1 MIGESNA
8 GVSIQSMKRH
18 ARDHLRSETLELRL
32 PMQLVNRDDR
42 QLLLGI
48 HRHPNDMMPNAL
60 TIMGLHTK
68 VPVLLVT
75 ADTARLG

>member
-1 MIGESNA
+1 
-8 GVSIQSMKRH
+8 
-18 ARDHLRSETLELRL
+18 
-32 PMQLVNRDDR
+32 MQLVTRVDL
-42 QLLLGI
+42 QLLLGV